1 MSDPDPIPKPTYEK
15 FKEFYDKHP
24 DMDNS
29 EYYAEFPTG
38 NHSTIRSWKN
48 RATPQAPPS
57 SAPATQPPSTNE
69 GFDSMQEE
77 YIQLL
82 ITQTKSNTNE
92 FEGLDDKSILL
103 LLKNRLR
110 AQKEQKPPS
119 RASNGPILPNP
130 KPIGQTNKKFG
141 IDDYI
146 VFDTVKN
153 EIRAEIPM
161 KTVMDP
167 EKNREL
173 RSHN

>member
-1 MSDPDPIPKPTYEK
+1 MSEPEPKITYDK

-24 DMDNS
+24 DLDNS

-38 NHSTIRSWKN
+38 NKSTIRSWKN
-48 RATPQAPPS
+48 KAAPKATPKATPPDPP
-57 SAPATQPPSTNE
+57 PATKDE
-69 GFDSMQEE
+69 GFDAMQSE

-82 ITQTKSNTNE
+82 TTQTKSNATE
-92 FEGLDDKSILL
+92 FEGLEEKSILV

-110 AQKEQKPPS
+110 AQQELKPPS
-119 RASNGPILPNP
+119 RASNGPILPTP

-161 KTVMDP
+161 DTVMDP
-167 EKNREL
+167 EKNKIL
-173 RSHN
+173 QSHN

>member
-1 MSDPDPIPKPTYEK
+1 MSEPEKKITYED
-15 FKEFYDKHP
+15 FKVFYDKHP

-29 EYYAEFPTG
+29 EYYAEFPLG
-38 NHSTIRSWKN
+38 NKNTIRSWKN
-48 RATPQAPPS
+48 KAAPKAVPPPDTP
-57 SAPATQPPSTNE
+57 PATKEE
-69 GFDSMQEE
+69 GFDAMQSD

-82 ITQTKSNTNE
+82 TTQTKSNATE

-110 AQKEQKPPS
+110 AQQEQKPPS

-161 KTVMDP
+161 DTVMDP
-167 EKNREL
+167 EKNKIL
-173 RSHN
+173 QSHN

>member
-1 MSDPDPIPKPTYEK
+1 MSDPIEEKITYDK

-24 DMDNS
+24 DLDNS
-29 EYYAEFPTG
+29 EYYNEFPTG
-38 NHSTIRSWKN
+38 NKSTIRSWKN
-48 RATPQAPPS
+48 KAAPKAEP
-57 SAPATQPPSTNE
+57 PATTPPSTKDE
-69 GFDSMQEE
+69 GFDAMQSD

-82 ITQTKSNTNE
+82 TIQTKSNATE
-92 FEGLDDKSILL
+92 FEGLDEKSILV

-110 AQKEQKPPS
+110 AQQEQKPPS
-119 RASNGPILPNP
+119 RASNGPILPHP
-130 KPIGQTNKKFG
+130 KPIGQTNKTFG

-161 KTVMDP
+161 DTVMDP
-167 EKNREL
+167 EKNKAL

>member
-1 MSDPDPIPKPTYEK
+1 MSDPDPEPKPTYEK

-38 NHSTIRSWKN
+38 NHSTLRSWKN
-48 RATPQAPPS
+48 RAAPQPAPP
-57 SAPATQPPSTNE
+57 PKTPPTNT
-69 GFDSMQEE
+69 GDDTMREE

-82 ITQTKSNTNE
+82 ITQTNSKATE
-92 FEGLDDKSILL
+92 FEGLDDKSILI

-110 AQKEQKPPS
+110 AQQEQKPPS
-119 RASNGPILPNP
+119 RAPNGPILPNP

-161 KTVMDP
+161 DTVMDP
-167 EKNREL
+167 EKNRAL